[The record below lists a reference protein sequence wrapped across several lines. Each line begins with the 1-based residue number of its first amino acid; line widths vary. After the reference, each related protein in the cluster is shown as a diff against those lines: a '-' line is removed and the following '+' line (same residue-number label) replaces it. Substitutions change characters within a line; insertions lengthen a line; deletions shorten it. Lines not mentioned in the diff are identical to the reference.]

1 MDTNADKDLLGAG
14 SDIDRGSKGGFGLL
28 WGALGVIII
37 LLGTVL
43 LFVLKGRQPVYL
55 KPKTKKPLADNEGS
69 QGVPSDDPVVTK
81 NEMSNVAEAVEF
93 DKTHANENSDVVRS
107 ELKSLRQ
114 SAVAMSVSQKDG
126 ANQIVQ
132 DWLETEGEDAADDS
146 VDDIEQTK

>member
-1 MDTNADKDLLGAG
+1 
-14 SDIDRGSKGGFGLL
+14 
-28 WGALGVIII
+28 
-37 LLGTVL
+37 
-43 LFVLKGRQPVYL
+43 
-55 KPKTKKPLADNEGS
+55 
-69 QGVPSDDPVVTK
+69 
-81 NEMSNVAEAVEF
+81 MSNVAEAVEF